1 MIGASPSKSKLNLAA
16 LSGENETEEVKASI
30 VEKWL
35 ALLETIYYKDEND
48 QNIEK

>member
-1 MIGASPSKSKLNLAA
+1 MPNLHLTAG
-16 LSGENETEEVKASI
+16 SGQRETEEVKASI

-35 ALLETIYYKDEND
+35 ALLETIYYRDEND